1 MPLIYDDEAQRP
13 ATRLVFDDEQA
24 KPATAG
30 KFWENDPIVQT
41 PKPEAGEKFWANDP
55 IAKDEF
61 GGTVL
66 EKDEFGGYILP
77 DKTPSLVF
85 DDGKPAPAPAK
96 PGKRTWTQAAGDT
109 AIDLAKGA
117 VGLGEA
123 VIGVADLATGNT
135 VGKGW
140 GELGFD
146 PARTKQILSEGYSD
160 SRQEANRNVA
170 DAKGFLNTAGAMID
184 NPSMAVGAVVESA
197 PMMLGGAAA
206 VRAAATRMLA
216 ARGLVA
222 GSSEAAAFLSN
233 PAVVARLTAVG
244 SAAEGAMTAG
254 NIQEQGRQAGRD
266 WTDTAP
272 SAVAG
277 GALTAVIGAATSK
290 IPGFRDAEVGAALA
304 GMGGAKRQGLIT
316 AGKEIAKGT
325 FKEGVL
331 EEMPQSAQEQVFTNL
346 ALGKPWDEGVP
357 EAAAQGM
364 IAGAGMGGGLT
375 TYTAGRNA
383 LASTVAGPA
392 AAPSPV
398 DAPAAPQS
406 QAAAPAAAKPATA
419 MRPEVRL
426 AELELATQGRDLTAQ
441 EQGEFSTLLTAM
453 DAAEA
458 NPDPFNPTQAP
469 AFEDVPDFAQAP
481 EAGNPAMPVT
491 PGSAAQAANDP
502 IVGTDPQTLTAGAVV
517 SWPVNGKQVSGVVVS
532 TPAAG
537 ESVVVRATG
546 AEAGAGARTGG
557 VFNVPVAKLVQAQT
571 NTTAA
576 PTGAPPV
583 KGEKI
588 NKAWTAFHPES
599 GTLNIPRADMPQI
612 KAEHRGAMVN
622 FLNARG
628 ITSAQDEVAAN
639 SLKPT
644 QTEFSPAKVEK
655 AKGFT
660 GPERSILVSSDG
672 HVLDGHHQ
680 WLSKVESNQPVK
692 VIRLDASIDSLLSA
706 MREFPSAGMT
716 KDAIQATG
724 INASTSAAPTG
735 TPVVVAPTAGP
746 KLNWFGFLK
755 EKGVAPASVKKDTP
769 QWTTLKAEFEG
780 RKAGA
785 VVGPAAVLP
794 PAMPP
799 GAVPAVSPAMPG
811 AMPVTPTTNPSGQDL
826 QNRDRSRAASVL
838 QMSNIANNPDY
849 MRLGASRT
857 PDSGAPMVF
866 PVGDDD
872 IKLPEAN
879 LGRHDVAV
887 MSDGQR
893 VPFIYAVMD
902 ASQVEPSHF
911 ADGRVNPVYEFKVN
925 GTVKALNN
933 GRVAGLRAAHEQG
946 TAETYKA
953 ELIKDAA
960 VHGIAAEVIDRTP
973 NPILVRAYSD
983 ISNTP
988 NMAAKSQG
996 QGLGMSPGELARQDA
1011 PLMDAT
1017 VLTAY
1022 RPGDVG
1028 SAANRDF
1035 VRAFV
1040 GKMVQAG
1047 QDVAGMM
1054 TAGGTL
1060 SPAGRTRIQAAMVQ
1074 SAYGDSELVGEMFD
1088 SQDTDIKTIGESLK
1102 TMAGQWADMRDSA
1115 RMGAIDAQADTTD
1128 NLVQAVNL
1136 IRKAR
1141 QDRTSLYD
1149 LVNQPDLMTGQAPD
1163 DLTRAMLRM
1172 FYGGPYLTTPFGR
1185 EKVIAKLNAYTQ
1197 AAMNSAHDADMFGE
1211 RVTVA
1216 QILATITNEGAL
1228 NANTTTPQ
1236 DSNRSAAGV
1245 GNPGR
1250 TADDRG
1256 QAGPGQRD
1264 GSGGASPGVES
1275 AELGQAGRG
1284 EVPARSNQAD
1294 QEPQAAAV
1302 APKPAAKIEDAG
1314 QKIGGARK
1322 DRWKDRGLNL
1332 DDLDSMSESE
1342 GAELVTKA
1350 NIWKPDYAAMVQAGT
1365 RPDTAA
1371 MIKVVHD
1378 ALAAK
1383 PKDNTPQGR
1392 RRYVTMMQMVRQA
1405 YAEMASL
1412 DALDTKTPRKSLN
1425 DAAEA
1430 LKVRLGLRGQDQAA
1444 IKEGRALLFSV
1455 YKGRSDPFV
1464 VNLTEE
1470 QRARKLVADG
1480 FPESGEP
1487 WKKRLTVRAFGGAG
1501 LTAKGIELVVE
1512 EADTL
1517 GTPITPDQLR
1527 AGAYRVITKAGKT
1540 LAYLPTE
1547 EDAQAAAKT
1556 IYEGKL
1562 KQGASDKAEPARP
1575 HLDILKRENLPQ
1587 RIDRDAVADDFVK
1600 TFGFRGIEFGNW
1612 AAQDER
1618 QRIINMAYDGLHDLA
1633 QIMGVPPKALSL
1645 NGSLG
1650 MAFGAR
1656 GGGKFAAHYEPGLLV
1671 INMTKL
1677 QGGGSMAHEWAHA
1690 LDHYFG
1696 ELNQEDAYTTKAR
1709 GASGWYSEEQY
1720 KGVPRSRMEKADGK
1734 WVTVNKMRLDNMR
1747 PEMAKAFD
1755 DLMSALFS
1763 GQETKA
1769 EMVRSLE
1776 LQLERTQALA
1786 NSETDPQTKAM
1797 YQRMAT
1803 SQAQNL
1809 EESRQEPEGKTY
1821 PKGRSQYAKQAQA
1834 LSGKSVNGYWTRPT
1848 EMFAR
1853 AFESWVFDQVVAMGG
1868 QSDYLVHGVEEARFA
1883 GGQYKGNPYPT
1894 GPERAT
1900 INAAFDQL
1908 AKTIQTKDTD
1918 KGVAMFSRAG
1928 DKPGDLLNSY
1938 DRTEA
1943 LEKQEA
1949 EAIARKLEQQPA
1961 AKSVTKPV
1969 TADQVDMFNPQ
1980 GSLFARRA
1988 SIGKSLPINQVQSVV
2003 DAIRSKWGNAP
2014 DVVVVTSME
2023 DASIP
2028 KAVRDYDQKQRSLGA
2043 SGSPEGFIYGGRVY
2057 VVADQLATSSDVIR
2071 VMFHESLGHLGL
2083 RGVFG
2088 TALNP
2093 ILEQITQARRPEVVA
2108 KAKQYG
2114 LDMTKPEDA
2123 LTAAEEVLAT
2133 MAQDKPELGF
2143 VKRAIAAVRTWL
2155 RANVPG
2161 FADMRLTDAE
2171 IVNSYIL
2178 PASAFVQGRKAGAVQ
2193 GTALSRG
2200 IQTGTAAFKA
2210 WFEGSKVVNKDGT
2223 PLRVYHA
2230 TTRDFAEFKSGEG
2243 IETVNDNPQK
2253 ALGFFFTDSLDYV
2266 NGYIEHPETA
2276 GAFADDARI
2285 MPVYLALR
2293 NPKVMPLSKM
2303 EDIEQHWSLAKGKKL
2318 RADLESKG
2326 HDGIIF
2332 KGDRSS
2338 EYVVFAPGQIKSA
2351 IGNNGNYDATNPD
2364 IRYSRNS
2371 LGGDPVPPVTGV
2383 QANVWTAAKT
2393 RVMKLTSPENIDK
2406 LIYEFQDKH
2415 IDLKRIQSHIKE
2427 LDGTITDLNDAYL
2440 GEELFHKRL
2449 AKRAED
2455 FLKTELKPMLARMKA
2470 VGVEMQE
2477 FETFLHARHAPE
2489 ANASMAK
2496 RNPNAVELDAIK
2508 AKVTKTVKDL
2518 QLKLQHAQNNGSAT
2532 KAIEEALSQAKEE
2545 ARDWF
2550 GAQAYKGSEE
2560 QRLSLS
2566 GMSDDEA
2573 VAIMASLTPKRRDDL
2588 QELAAMVDAINAKTL
2603 DTLEGYGLM
2612 DAGTLNAWRKAYQF
2626 YVPLHRDEAK
2636 AEGSGH
2642 PVGAGFSV
2650 KGNAAKQ
2657 RTGSNHKVSHILGHI
2672 AMQREAALTRGE
2684 KNHVAKKVFLL
2695 AAQNP
2700 DEDLWSVDK
2709 PPMLR
2714 TIDPNTGIVRS
2725 GVDPA
2730 YKTRPNVLMV
2740 RIAGKDVAVVFN
2752 TDNPQAMRMV
2762 ESMKNLDIGDL
2773 HVVLGLAS
2781 KGTRWFA
2788 SINTQYNPIFGM
2800 VNFARDLSEG
2810 MINLST
2816 TPLAGKQLDV
2826 AKGVPSAMRAVYR
2839 QERGKGAAS
2848 AANQEWVTLWEEMQA
2863 TGGAT
2868 GYRDLFANAD
2878 ERVKSLTKELKAL
2891 DRGEVSQAAHA
2902 VVDWLSDYNEAME
2915 NAVRLS
2921 AYKVALDSGMTKERA
2936 ASLSKNLTVNFNRKG
2951 RQTREIGA
2959 LYAFFNA
2966 AIQGTTRMAET
2977 LRGPKGKQIML
2988 GGVMLGVV
2996 NSLVGMAVMGGS
3008 GEGDDDQDEWSK
3020 IPEFIKENSL
3030 IIPLG
3035 RKDYLTIPMP
3045 LGYKVF
3051 PNIGRLAVEFA
3062 TGGPDKTVGKSLG
3075 HLITVLM
3082 DAFNPL
3088 GGTQNLGQMVAPTVI
3103 DPVVALMQN
3112 KDWTGRPIYRD
3123 NNNPLDPQPG
3133 TKMTKDSASTL
3144 SKGLAAAIN
3153 AITGGT
3159 QYRPGAWSPTPD
3171 QFDYVFGQLTGGL
3184 GRELLKANQVLTA
3197 PFTGDELPP
3206 HKIPLIG
3213 RLYGNTSGPGA
3224 QSGQFYENV
3233 KLLNEIEN
3241 EYKGR
3246 LRNNGD
3252 VKAFQAS
3259 EPLVSLVGMGA
3270 RVESAISKLR
3280 THRRAIVERDEPGHQ
3295 ERVKEIDT
3303 KIGELMSTLNREVA
3317 KARNAQK

>member
-13 ATRLVFDDEQA
+13 ASRLVFDDEQ
-24 KPATAG
+24 KPA
-30 KFWENDPIVQT
+30 
-41 PKPEAGEKFWANDP
+41 PKKP
-55 IAKDEF
+55 AKDEF

-77 DKTPSLVF
+77 AT
-85 DDGKPAPAPAK
+85 APAK

-123 VIGVADLATGNT
+123 VIGVADLATGNL

-160 SRQEANRNVA
+160 SRQQANRNVA
-170 DAKGFLNTAGAMID
+170 DVKGFLNTAGALID
-184 NPSMAVGAVVESA
+184 NPSVAVGSMVESA
-197 PMMLGGAAA
+197 PMMLGGAGA

-222 GSSEAAAFLSN
+222 GSAEAAGFLSN
-233 PAVVARLTAVG
+233 PAVVARLTAIG

-254 NIQEQGRQAGRD
+254 NIQEAGRQAGRD

-272 SAVAG
+272 LAVAG
-277 GALTAVIGAATSK
+277 GVLTGIIGAATSK

-331 EEMPQSAQEQVFTNL
+331 EELPQSAQEQVFTNL

-364 IAGAGMGGGLT
+364 IAGAGMGGGLN

-383 LASTVAGPA
+383 LTSTVTGPA

-406 QAAAPAAAKPATA
+406 QAAAPAAAKPG
-419 MRPEVRL
+419 MKPEVRL
-426 AELELATQGRDLTAQ
+426 AELDITAQSRDLTAQ
-441 EQGEFSTLLTAM
+441 EQGEFATLLSAM

-458 NPDPFNPTQAP
+458 NPDPFNPTPAP
-469 AFEDVPDFAQAP
+469 AFEDVPDFLPSEAAAPGEQPAQAP
-481 EAGNPAMPVT
+481 APVEPVAEQPAPRTSWDGLKNNDRVQTTDGIMGTLKFGPGRVDAFLVTDQNFDGTPNVEKKRYSIQPNEVQPV
-491 PGSAAQAANDP
+491 PQAA
-502 IVGTDPQTLTAGAVV
+502 PQ
-517 SWPVNGKQVSGVVVS
+517 
-532 TPAAG
+532 
-537 ESVVVRATG
+537 
-546 AEAGAGARTGG
+546 
-557 VFNVPVAKLVQAQT
+557 
-571 NTTAA
+571 
-576 PTGAPPV
+576 
-583 KGEKI
+583 
-588 NKAWTAFHPES
+588 
-599 GTLNIPRADMPQI
+599 
-612 KAEHRGAMVN
+612 
-622 FLNARG
+622 
-628 ITSAQDEVAAN
+628 
-639 SLKPT
+639 
-644 QTEFSPAKVEK
+644 
-655 AKGFT
+655 
-660 GPERSILVSSDG
+660 
-672 HVLDGHHQ
+672 
-680 WLSKVESNQPVK
+680 
-692 VIRLDASIDSLLSA
+692 
-706 MREFPSAGMT
+706 
-716 KDAIQATG
+716 
-724 INASTSAAPTG
+724 
-735 TPVVVAPTAGP
+735 P

-755 EKGVAPASVKKDTP
+755 EKGVAPASVKKDTKE
-769 QWTTLKAEFEG
+769 WTTLKAEFEG
-780 RKAGA
+780 RKAGVA
-785 VVGPAAVLP
+785 ASPAAVLP
-794 PAMPP
+794 PAMPAKPAALPSAAP
-799 GAVPAVSPAMPG
+799 GAGPAAVVSAPVSVVTPAAMPG
-811 AMPVTPTTNPSGQDL
+811 ALPGALPVTPATNPSGQDL
-826 QNRDRSRAASVL
+826 QNRDRSRAASIV
-838 QMSNIANNPDY
+838 QMQDIAKNPDY
-849 MRLGASRT
+849 MRLGTSRT

-866 PVGDDD
+866 PVADDGRNIPD
-872 IKLPEAN
+872 ASM
-879 LGRHDVAV
+879 GRHDIAV

-893 VPFIYAVMD
+893 VEFIYAVLPA
-902 ASQVEPSHF
+902 ASVQASNFDTGGTNPQYNSAEP
-911 ADGRVNPVYEFKVN
+911 
-925 GTVKALNN
+925 GTLKSLNN
-933 GRVAGLRAAHEQG
+933 GRTAGLQAAYRRG
-946 TAETYKA
+946 SADAYKA
-953 ELIKDAA
+953 ELLADVAN
-960 VHGIAAEVIDRTP
+960 HGVPAEVIQRTL
-973 NPILVRAYSD
+973 NPVLVRLYRDSD
-983 ISNTP
+983 NTP

-1011 PLMDAT
+1011 PLLDAT
-1017 VLTAY
+1017 VLTSY
-1022 RPGDVG
+1022 RPGDIT

-1040 GKMVQAG
+1040 GQLRHHG
-1047 QDVAGMM
+1047 QDVGAMM
-1054 TAGGTL
+1054 TAEGTL
-1060 SPAGRTRIQAAMVQ
+1060 SPTGRTRIQAALVQ
-1074 SAYGDSELVGEMFD
+1074 AAYGDGDLVNEMFD
-1088 SQDTDIKTIGESLK
+1088 SSDSDIKAIGAALK
-1102 TMAGQWADMRDSA
+1102 TVAGSWADMRDSA
-1115 RMGAIDAQADTTD
+1115 RMGAINAQVDITG
-1128 NLVQAVNL
+1128 NLVAAVNL

-1141 QDRTSLYD
+1141 QENTALAD
-1149 LVNQPDLMTGQAPD
+1149 LAAQVDLLTGQAPD
-1163 DLTRAMLRM
+1163 PITVSLLRF
-1172 FYGGPYLTTPFGR
+1172 FYKGDAALSLALGAD
-1185 EKVIAKLNAYTQ
+1185 KVVAKLNAYIS
-1197 AAMNSAHDADMFGE
+1197 AAMNTSIDAGMFDDV
-1211 RVTVA
+1211 VTVDM
-1216 QILATITNEGAL
+1216 ILGSINNGATNYEQQTQNSGRGTGGSGA
-1228 NANTTTPQ
+1228 
-1236 DSNRSAAGV
+1236 RSLDLDAGRQP
-1245 GNPGR
+1245 GNPAG
-1250 TADDRG
+1250 G
-1256 QAGPGQRD
+1256 QDAGPT
-1264 GSGGASPGVES
+1264 GAS
-1275 AELGQAGRG
+1275 
-1284 EVPARSNQAD
+1284 ARSSSTDAQGSQEAG

-1302 APKPAAKIEDAG
+1302 ALKPAAKIEDAG

-1392 RRYVTMMQMVRQA
+1392 RRYVTMMQMVRQV

-1444 IKEGRALLFSV
+1444 IKEGRAVLFSV

-1487 WKKRLTVRAFGGAG
+1487 WKKRLTVRAINGSGF
-1501 LTAKGIELVVE
+1501 TAKGIELVVE
-1512 EADTL
+1512 EADSL

-1540 LAYLPTE
+1540 LAYLPTQ

-1562 KQGASDKAEPARP
+1562 KQGASDKAEPTRP

-1587 RIDRDAVADDFVK
+1587 RIDRDAVADDFVR

-1656 GGGKFAAHYEPGLLV
+1656 GGGKFAAHYEPGKLV

-1696 ELNQEDAYTTKAR
+1696 ELNQDDAYTTKAR

-1755 DLMSALFS
+1755 DVMSALFS

-1769 EMVRSLE
+1769 EMIRSLE

-1834 LSGKSVNGYWTRPT
+1834 LSGKSANGYWTRPT

-1868 QSDYLVHGVEEARFA
+1868 KSDYLVHGVEEARFA

-1894 GPERAT
+1894 GQERAT

-1908 AKTIQTKDTD
+1908 AKTIKTKDTD

-1928 DKPGDLLNSY
+1928 DKQDDLLTNY

-1943 LEKQEA
+1943 LEKQQA

-1961 AKSVTKPV
+1961 AKSAAKPV

-1988 SIGKSLPINQVQSVV
+1988 SIGKSLPVNQVQSVV
-2003 DAIRSKWGNAP
+2003 DAIRSQWGNAP
-2014 DVVVVTSME
+2014 DVVVVASME

-2071 VMFHESLGHLGL
+2071 VLFHESLGHMGL

-2093 ILEQITQARRPEVVA
+2093 ILEQIIQARRPEVVA

-2114 LDMTKPEDA
+2114 LDMSKPEDA

-2133 MAQDKPELGF
+2133 LAQDKPELGF

-2161 FADMRLTDAE
+2161 FKDLQLTDAE
-2171 IVNSYIL
+2171 IIASYIL
-2178 PASAFVQGRKAGAVQ
+2178 PARAFVQGRKAGAA
-2193 GTALSRG
+2193 GTGQEPAL
-2200 IQTGTAAFKA
+2200 
-2210 WFEGSKVVNKDGT
+2210 
-2223 PLRVYHA
+2223 
-2230 TTRDFAEFKSGEG
+2230 
-2243 IETVNDNPQK
+2243 
-2253 ALGFFFTDSLDYV
+2253 
-2266 NGYIEHPETA
+2266 
-2276 GAFADDARI
+2276 
-2285 MPVYLALR
+2285 
-2293 NPKVMPLSKM
+2293 
-2303 EDIEQHWSLAKGKKL
+2303 
-2318 RADLESKG
+2318 
-2326 HDGIIF
+2326 
-2332 KGDRSS
+2332 
-2338 EYVVFAPGQIKSA
+2338 
-2351 IGNNGNYDATNPD
+2351 
-2364 IRYSRNS
+2364 SRNS
-2371 LGGDPVPPVTGV
+2371 LGGDPVPPVTGL
-2383 QANVWTAAKT
+2383 QANAWTVAKNK
-2393 RVMKLTSPENIDK
+2393 VMKLTSPEFIDK
-2406 LIYEFQDKH
+2406 LLYEFQDKL
-2415 IDLKRIQSHIKE
+2415 IDLKRIQGHIKE

-2449 AKRAED
+2449 AKRTED

-2470 VGVEMQE
+2470 AGVEMQE

-2496 RNPNAVELDAIK
+2496 RNPNAAELDAIK
-2508 AKVTKTVKDL
+2508 TKLTKTVKDL
-2518 QLKLQHAQNNGSAT
+2518 ELKLQSAKAKGTAT
-2532 KAIEEALSQAKEE
+2532 KAIDEALSQAKEE

-2566 GMSDDEA
+2566 GMSDEEA
-2573 VAIMASLTPKRRDDL
+2573 AAIMASLTPKRREDL

-2603 DTLEGYGLM
+2603 DTLESYGLM
-2612 DAGTLNAWRKAYQF
+2612 DAGTLNAWRKAYEF

-2788 SINTQYNPIFGM
+2788 SVNTQYNPIFGM

-2810 MINLST
+2810 MINLTT

-2826 AKGVPSAMRAVYR
+2826 AKGVPAAMRAVYR
-2839 QERGKGAAS
+2839 QGRGKGAAS
-2848 AANQEWVTLWEEMQA
+2848 AANQEWVKLWEEMQA

-2868 GYRDLFANAD
+2868 GYRDLFANAE

-2966 AIQGTTRMAET
+2966 AIQGTARMAET

-3020 IPEFIKENSL
+3020 IPDFIKENSL

-3035 RKDYLTIPMP
+3035 RKDYLTVPMP
-3045 LGYKVF
+3045 LGFKVF

-3112 KDWTGRPIYRD
+3112 KDWTGRPIYRE

-3133 TKMTKDSASTL
+3133 TKMTKDSASTV

-3159 QYRPGAWSPTPD
+3159 QYRPGAWSPSPD
-3171 QFDYVFGQLTGGL
+3171 ALDYVIGQLTGGL

-3224 QSGQFYENV
+3224 QSGQFYDNV
-3233 KLLNEIEN
+3233 KALNEIEN
-3241 EYKGR
+3241 ELKGR
-3246 LRNNGD
+3246 MRNNGD
-3252 VKAFQAS
+3252 VDAYRAS
-3259 EPLVSLVGMGA
+3259 EPLVNLVGMGSK
-3270 RVESAISKLR
+3270 VESEISKIR
-3280 THRRAIVERDEPGHQ
+3280 TYRRAIVERDEPGHQ
-3295 ERVKEIDT
+3295 ERVKELD
-3303 KIGELMSTLNREVA
+3303 KRIGELMAMLNQEVA
-3317 KARNAQK
+3317 KARNASEKR